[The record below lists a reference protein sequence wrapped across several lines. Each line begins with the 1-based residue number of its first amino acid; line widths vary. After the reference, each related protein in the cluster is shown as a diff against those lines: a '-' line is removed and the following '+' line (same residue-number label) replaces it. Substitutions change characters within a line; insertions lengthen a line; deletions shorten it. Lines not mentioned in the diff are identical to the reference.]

1 MQDLCYI
8 MWDLSWLLPGLTALW
23 QVGSWFPDQGSNIRS
38 PAFQIGF
45 FTTGLPGKSLCVFSF
60 CTQRNVLIVDLLFLT
75 CELLLKFTLIP
86 NIKKKSI
93 QSVTLRSGSPRK
105 GAYQNLL
112 TYSLCSKPGLPLTGH
127 LSLAFPLTSASLSL
141 LKYKLGITVVPISRI
156 L

>member
-86 NIKKKSI
+86 NIKKKKYPVCDTPLRQPKERSI
-93 QSVTLRSGSPRK
+93 SESADIQPVLKTRSAPHWPFILG
-105 GAYQNLL
+105 
-112 TYSLCSKPGLPLTGH
+112 
-127 LSLAFPLTSASLSL
+127 LSLNFCKSQSPQ
-141 LKYKLGITVVPISRI
+141 V
-156 L
+156 